1 MSLPDADRS
10 AEGSEPRKER
20 GGLLGALPRV
30 ARRRVSSADHEQDLG
45 ESSVDGGLRLPQCLL
60 WGREAHRDRPPE
72 RGRIA
77 TALRAGPVERFGER
91 AGLFECPSVGMPYVR
106 MPSAEAKTH

>member
-45 ESSVDGGLRLPQCLL
+45 ESSVDGGLRLLQCLL

-77 TALRAGPVERFGER
+77 TALRAGPDRKSTRLNSSHSQISYAVFC
-91 AGLFECPSVGMPYVR
+91 L
-106 MPSAEAKTH
+106 KKKK